1 MTFVVPRNFYTPRAV
16 ERYETHP
23 YQTKKSKD
31 SPNQMVHAE
40 VVPTLPKLFDYHSR
54 SEKWGGIYNEAFALF
69 STMDPCGNVQK
80 SSTTWPGTDQALYKL
95 ANKQNYTIPGTQMT
109 SILNVNPS
117 KQGRNSNQNKGHLGF
132 RVYNYSYD
140 SWNTEIIQKLF

>member
-1 MTFVVPRNFYTPRAV
+1 MRPTRIKQKNQKILEIRLCMQKLSQHYRSYLIIIAAV
-16 ERYETHP
+16 KNGGESI
-23 YQTKKSKD
+23 TKPSHYFPQWIHVEMFKKAA
-31 SPNQMVHAE
+31 Q
-40 VVPTLPKLFDYHSR
+40 L
-54 SEKWGGIYNEAFALF
+54 
-69 STMDPCGNVQK
+69 
-80 SSTTWPGTDQALYKL
+80 DQALYKL

>member
-1 MTFVVPRNFYTPRAV
+1 MTFVVPRNFDTPRAV

-31 SPNQMVHAE
+31 SPNQIVHAE

-80 SSTTWPGTDQALYKL
+80 SSTT
-95 ANKQNYTIPGTQMT
+95 
-109 SILNVNPS
+109 
-117 KQGRNSNQNKGHLGF
+117 
-132 RVYNYSYD
+132 
-140 SWNTEIIQKLF
+140 